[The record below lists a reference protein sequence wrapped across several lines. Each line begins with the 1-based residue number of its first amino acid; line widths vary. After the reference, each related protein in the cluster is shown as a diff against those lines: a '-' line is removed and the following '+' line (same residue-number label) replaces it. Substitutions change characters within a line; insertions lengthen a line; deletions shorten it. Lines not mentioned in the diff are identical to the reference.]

1 MGRHS
6 ASARRGL
13 RSPVV
18 VLSVLLVLALVGWFT
33 FDFLKG
39 RLRAS
44 GCDSTTVINVVAA
57 PDIAPVVT
65 QAGKKASEEDN
76 AGCYKV
82 NVSSRE
88 SVVTAESLA
97 VSDGTERPDVWIPES
112 TMWIQRAK
120 DKGAWA
126 EQLSGTSIASS
137 PVVLAV
143 TDAAATELGWPAK
156 ALTWAQIIGP
166 TAAESLAVGFP
177 DPARDPVGVS
187 TLFGLRDLI
196 KGAADPGG
204 ASTAAM
210 RKLSPNTVT
219 QPSELFSRL
228 PGGTNQ
234 GEPIAAFPTSEN
246 ALLRHN
252 VKQDGGQQLVAAY
265 PDPMVPSLD
274 YPYVIVPQT
283 SDARREAAEKFLTW
297 LINQETSEALADAG
311 FRTPD
316 GRALRDRSQDKRT
329 LALPMTPMQV
339 PDAANVEQVLNSWAA
354 VNLSGRI
361 QVLLDV
367 SGSMNEPVPGTGLN
381 RMAVTIAA
389 TAQGMTLFKPSTK
402 LGMWL
407 FSTKL
412 DGDKDYTV
420 LLPVRPVSEHLA
432 GGAIDKIKAVK
443 AVPNG
448 ATGLYDS
455 LLAAYQEGR
464 QNWEAG
470 RINTV
475 VVLTDGKNEDP
486 GGISFDQLLSELGK
500 LQDPRRPL
508 RIIGIGIGPGIDP
521 IELKRISEA
530 TGGQAFTTA
539 DPTKIGDVFYAALSK
554 LLCQPPTCKP
564 AGGGG

>member
-6 ASARRGL
+6 AATRRGL

-18 VLSVLLVLALVGWFT
+18 LLSVLLVLALVGWFS
-33 FDFLKG
+33 FDFLRGK
-39 RLRAS
+39 LRAS
-44 GCDSTTVINVVAA
+44 NCDSITVINVVAA
-57 PDIAPVVT
+57 PDIAPIVT
-65 QAGKKASEEDN
+65 QAGNRAVEEDP
-76 AGCYKV
+76 GSCYKV
-82 NVSSRE
+82 NVSNRE
-88 SVVTAESLA
+88 SSTTAESLA
-97 VSDGTERPDVWIPES
+97 VSDGSEPPDVWIPES

-126 EQLSGTSIASS
+126 DQITGTSIASS
-137 PVVLAV
+137 PVVFAV
-143 TDAAATELGWPAK
+143 AEETATELGWPAK
-156 ALTWAQIIGP
+156 AVSWSQLIGP
-166 TAAESLAVGFP
+166 QAASSLSVGFP

-187 TLFGLRDLI
+187 TLIGLRELL

-204 ASTAAM
+204 AGVAAM
-210 RKLSPNTVT
+210 RRLSPNTVA
-219 QPSELFSRL
+219 QPSDLFGKL
-228 PGGTNQ
+228 PGGAGQ

-252 VKQDGGQQLVAAY
+252 VKQDGAALVASY
-265 PDPMVPSLD
+265 PDPAVPSLD
-274 YPYVIVPQT
+274 YPYVIIPGIAQ
-283 SDARREAAEKFLTW
+283 DKRDAAEKFLRR
-297 LINQETSEALADAG
+297 LMIQESSDALADAG

-329 LALPMTPMQV
+329 SAAPMTPV
-339 PDAANVEQVLNSWAA
+339 PLPDSANLEQVLNSWAS

-361 QVLLDV
+361 EVLLDV
-367 SGSMNEPVPGTGLN
+367 SGSMNDPVPGTPLN
-381 RMAVTIAA
+381 RMQVTVEA
-389 TAQGMTLFKPSTK
+389 TVKGMGLFKPTTK

-420 LLPVRPVSEHLA
+420 LLPVRQVSEHIA
-432 GGAIDKIKAVK
+432 GGALDKIRGVR

-464 QNWEAG
+464 QNWEPG

-486 GGISFDQLLSELGK
+486 GGISLDTLLAELGK

-508 RIIGIGIGPGIDP
+508 RIVGIGIGPDTDP
-521 IELKRISEA
+521 AELKKISEA
-530 TGGQAFTTA
+530 TGGQAFTND
-539 DPTKIGDVFYAALSK
+539 DPAKIGEVFYAALSK
-554 LLCQPPTCKP
+554 LLCNTASCKP
-564 AGGGG
+564 TG

>member
-6 ASARRGL
+6 SATTRRGL

-18 VLSVLLVLALVGWFT
+18 LLSGVLVLALLGWFT

-39 RLRAS
+39 KLRAS
-44 GCDSTTVINVVAA
+44 NCDSTTEINVVAS
-57 PDIAPVVT
+57 PDIAPVIT
-65 QAGKKASEEDN
+65 QAGKKASEED
-76 AGCYKV
+76 ASACYKV
-82 NVSSRE
+82 TVSNRE
-88 SVVTAESLA
+88 SAVTAESLA

-126 EQLSGTSIASS
+126 EQITGTSIASS

-143 TDAAATELGWPAK
+143 TDEAAGELGWPGK
-156 ALTWAQIIGP
+156 ALSWAQIIGP
-166 TAAESLAVGFP
+166 QAPLSVGFS
-177 DPARDPVGVS
+177 DPSRDPVGVS
-187 TLFGLRDLI
+187 TLIGLRELV
-196 KGAADPGG
+196 KGASDPGG
-204 ASTAAM
+204 AGTAAM
-210 RKLSPNTVT
+210 RKLSSNTVN
-219 QPSELFSRL
+219 QASELYGKL
-228 PGGTNQ
+228 PGGTAQ

-252 VKQDGGQQLVAAY
+252 VKQDGGQLVAAY
-265 PDPMVPSLD
+265 PDASVPSLD
-274 YPYVIVPQT
+274 YPFVILPGIEPAKR
-283 SDARREAAEKFLTW
+283 DAADKFLTRM
-297 LINQETSEALADAG
+297 IGQASSEALADAG

-329 LALPMTPMQV
+329 SALPMTPTPV
-339 PDAANVEQVLNSWAA
+339 PEAANLEQVLNSWAA
-354 VNLSGRI
+354 VNLSGRV

-367 SGSMNEPVPGTGLN
+367 SGSMNEPVPGTPFN
-381 RMAVTIAA
+381 RMQVTTEAA
-389 TAQGMTLFKPSTK
+389 AKGMGLFKPTTK

-412 DGDKDYTV
+412 DGDRDYTA
-420 LLPVRPVSEHLA
+420 LLPVRTVGEHIA
-432 GGAIDKIKAVK
+432 GGALDKIRSVK

-455 LLAAYQEGR
+455 ALAIYQDSR
-464 QNWEAG
+464 KNWEAG

-475 VVLTDGKNEDP
+475 ILMTDGKNEDP
-486 GGISFDQLLSELGK
+486 GGISLDTLLAELGK

-508 RIIGIGIGPGIDP
+508 PIVGIGIGPDIDP
-521 IELKRISEA
+521 AELKRISEA
-530 TGGQAFTTA
+530 TGGKSFTAA

-554 LLCQPPTCKP
+554 LVTPAR
-564 AGGGG
+564 AGG